1 MSTATITGRFNFPKD
16 KLTDNQLTQLRISL
30 TYVSAF
36 PNEYGH
42 YKTIYLYDETE
53 EFISLPIEWTKAQ
66 FPKLFELGLDLR
78 VTPGSINYT
87 RLPDPYHPKVK
98 DPEGQAKFMREL
110 EQALE
115 GHDNVLAVAG
125 TGTGKT
131 VCALKAAAKLNLRT
145 LVLVH
150 SESLRDQ
157 WIAEIQDKLGIP
169 REDIGIIQQDKC
181 ETDRSISIGL
191 LQTNARRN
199 FSENVYK
206 SFGLVIVDECHK
218 LSSEFF
224 AEVLPKFHAKK
235 RLGLS
240 ATIKRKDGSD
250 VVLYSHLG
258 SSRVIS
264 EAELMPIKVYVDR
277 YYTQRKLWGK
287 DDRQRMVCLSKDPD
301 RNARLVKW
309 IKSFYDGNREILVV
323 SEKID
328 HLEDLRRL
336 CKDAGIPWNDM
347 GMLTAK
353 CNTYDH
359 TYEWKKTGRRDV
371 TPEEQEAAKKK
382 RVCFSTMQ
390 FVKEGID
397 VPRWDSYIEAL
408 PMWQNTQ
415 LFGRVRRYE
424 KGKFLPKA
432 IKIKDMKCQYSL
444 DRFECSIKEA
454 SESGAE
460 IINL

>member
-1 MSTATITGRFNFPKD
+1 MSNATITGWFNFPKS
-16 KLTDNQLTQLRISL
+16 KLNENQITQLRINL
-30 TYVSAF
+30 TYTA
-36 PNEYGH
+36 PYPDEYGH
-42 YKTIYLYDETE
+42 YKTIYLYREDE
-53 EFISLPIEWTKAQ
+53 EFLSLPIEWTKVQ
-66 FPKLFELGLDLR
+66 FPTLFELGFDQR
-78 VTPGSINYT
+78 VTPGQINYT

-110 EQALE
+110 ETALRE
-115 GHDNVLAVAG
+115 HDNVLAVAG

-131 VCALKAAAKLNLRT
+131 VCALKAAAVLGHRT

-157 WIAEIQDKLGIP
+157 WIKEAKDKLGLTDG
-169 REDIGIIQQDKC
+169 DIGIIQQNRCDI
-181 ETDRSISIGL
+181 DRPISIGL
-191 LQTNARRN
+191 LQTNARRD
-199 FSENVYK
+199 FPEDVYK
-206 SFGLVIVDECHK
+206 AFGLVIVDECHK
-218 LSSEFF
+218 LSTEFF

-258 SSRVIS
+258 SPRVIS

-277 YYTQRKLWGK
+277 YYSERKLWGK
-287 DDRQRMVCLSKDPD
+287 DDRQRMVCLSKDPE

-309 IKSFYDGNREILVV
+309 IKSFYDANRKILVV

-328 HLEDLRRL
+328 HLEELRRM
-336 CKDAGIPWNDM
+336 CRDAGIPWNDM
-347 GMLTAK
+347 GQLTAK
-353 CNTYDH
+353 CNTYDR

-371 TPEEQEAAKKK
+371 TPEEQELAKTKS
-382 RVCFSTMQ
+382 VCFSTVQ

-397 VPRWDSYIEAL
+397 VPSWDSYIEAL

-415 LFGRVRRYE
+415 LFGRVRRYQ
-424 KGKFLPKA
+424 KGKLFPKA
-432 IKIKDMKCQYSL
+432 IKIKDMKCSYSL